1 MLFVGDAPATQRR
14 TSVAR
19 ASKRVTDD
27 RSWHGLPG
35 KLETFAERARIVH
48 IDVDPAEIN
57 KNKEAHIPMCTTTKD
72 ALVALN
78 AALDARPLVDGQ
90 YGAWVTTLT
99 ETREEFPMMYPAR
112 DDVIIPQR
120 AIQARGLWCHAA
132 GFCPE
137 AAHCM
142 THAPNKLD
150 PSCSHDMSL

>member
-1 MLFVGDAPATQRR
+1 MLSVGDAPATQRR

-99 ETREEFPMMYPAR
+99 ETEGGVPYDVSCSGRRHHPPAR
-112 DDVIIPQR
+112 HPGTWLMVPC
-120 AIQARGLWCHAA
+120 GWFL
-132 GFCPE
+132 P
-137 AAHCM
+137 
-142 THAPNKLD
+142 
-150 PSCSHDMSL
+150 